1 MTNKFSLQ
9 DILRFVVPSTLGVL
23 IFLTPVFVDGRPTIG
38 MGIIFELLQGVT
50 QDYLPG
56 FVTVLLFIS
65 CCCSTYFSLSKKK
78 HHQRPTNQIEQIFT
92 TNISWLIIRIL
103 GSVFAGL
110 VFFGVGPDW
119 IISPSTGGT
128 VLFQLAS
135 TLTVFFLVAC
145 FLLPFLIDY
154 GVAEFMGTLLE
165 KPFLWAFRLPGR
177 ASIDTLAS
185 WLGSSSVGVLI
196 TVQQHEKGCYSG
208 REAAVIATNFSVASI
223 AFCFLVAKVI
233 EIDHRFF
240 EFYLSILFSGLVAA
254 LILPR
259 IWPLAKKEDVYLVE
273 QATFE
278 DRPGADVGVLGWAFT
293 QGIEKAKTA
302 PNLKLLLKN
311 SLINVLDIWFSLLPS
326 VVAIGTIVLALA
338 EFTPL
343 FSILTKPMVPILELM
358 QIPEAQ
364 AAAPTFL
371 VGFADMYLPA
381 VIGKNIESE
390 MTRFIIGCVS
400 ITQIIYMTEIGTLI
414 LKSNIPLKV
423 GELLVIFLLRT
434 LITLPIITAIAHF
447 IYR

>member
-1 MTNKFSLQ
+1 MTNKFSLK

-38 MGIIFELLQGVT
+38 MGIIFELLRGVT

-56 FVTVLLFIS
+56 FVTVLLFVS

-92 TNISWLIIRIL
+92 TTISWLIIRIL

-110 VFFGVGPDW
+110 VFFSVGPDW

-135 TLTVFFLVAC
+135 TLAVFFLVAC
-145 FLLPFLIDY
+145 LLLPFLIDY
-154 GVAEFMGTLLE
+154 GVAEFVGTLLE

-196 TVQQHEKGCYSG
+196 TIQQHEKGCYSG

-223 AFCFLVAKVI
+223 AFCFLVATVI

-259 IWPLAKKEDVYLVE
+259 IWPLAKKEDVYLIE
-273 QATFE
+273 QATVVG
-278 DRPGADVGVLGWAFT
+278 RPGAGVGVLGWAFT
-293 QGIEKAKTA
+293 QGVEKAKTA

-358 QIPEAQ
+358 QIPEAP

>member
-1 MTNKFSLQ
+1 MTNKFSLK
-9 DILRFVVPSTLGVL
+9 DILRFIVPSTLGVL

-38 MGIIFELLQGVT
+38 MGIIFELLRGVT

-56 FVTVLLFIS
+56 FVTVLLFVS
-65 CCCSTYFSLSKKK
+65 CCCSAYFSLSKKK

-92 TNISWLIIRIL
+92 TTISWLIIRIL

-110 VFFGVGPDW
+110 VFFSVGPDW

-135 TLTVFFLVAC
+135 TLAVFFLVAC
-145 FLLPFLIDY
+145 LLLPFLIDY
-154 GVAEFMGTLLE
+154 GVAEFVGTLLE

-196 TVQQHEKGCYSG
+196 TIQQHEKGCYSG

-223 AFCFLVAKVI
+223 AFCFLVATVI

-259 IWPLAKKEDVYLVE
+259 VWPLAKKEDVYLIE
-273 QATFE
+273 QATVVG
-278 DRPGADVGVLGWAFT
+278 RPGAGVGVLGWAFT
-293 QGIEKAKTA
+293 QGVEKAKTA

-358 QIPEAQ
+358 QIPEAP